1 MGGFGSLNNGGEM
14 VKNPGLNMVGV
25 EDTLAARHLVAES
38 MSAKL
43 ECPRFPCLPSGVGPR
58 LSGKLG

>member
-1 MGGFGSLNNGGEM
+1 MSLNNGCEM
-14 VKNPGLNMVGV
+14 VKNPGLNMVDV

-43 ECPRFPCLPSGVGPR
+43 ECLHFPCLPSGVRTR
-58 LSGKLG
+58 LSVREAGVE